1 MSILITRPKVQN
13 LLLADFLSQ
22 QGLASILFP
31 VIAVAKPAHPLVSIT
46 SAPINI
52 FTSPTTVRALFEQ
65 LPDFQADNVLAI
77 GAGTAQC
84 LVEFGLGDC
93 IVPEYENSEGM
104 LTLDVLQDVQG
115 QLINIFAGEAGN
127 PQLADGLRARCASVE
142 MIYTHQRILPEYMS
156 VPWQVGDVE
165 VSVCTSSQSL
175 VNFHTLI
182 EQLSLAGLLGKP
194 LIVIKEA
201 MVKQARHLGFKSAII
216 IAKGASN
223 AAILAALQQR

>member
-1 MSILITRPKVQN
+1 MTILITRPKAQSLV
-13 LLLADFLSQ
+13 LADFLSQ
-22 QGLASILFP
+22 QGLAAIIFP
-31 VIAVAKPAHPLVSIT
+31 VIAVAKPTHSLVSII

-52 FTSPTTVRALFEQ
+52 FTSPATVQALFEQ
-65 LPDFQADNVLAI
+65 IPDFQADNVLAI

-84 LVEFGLGDC
+84 LAEFGQGECL
-93 IVPEYENSEGM
+93 VPAYEHSEGM
-104 LTLDVLQDVQG
+104 LTMDILQAVQG

-127 PQLADGLRARCASVE
+127 TQLADGLRARGAKVE
-142 MIYTHQRILPEYMS
+142 MIYTHQRILPDYAS
-156 VPWQVGDVE
+156 VTWQAADVE

-182 EQLSLAGLLGKP
+182 EQLSLADLLDKP

-216 IAKGASN
+216 IANGASN
-223 AAILAALQQR
+223 AAILAALQQK